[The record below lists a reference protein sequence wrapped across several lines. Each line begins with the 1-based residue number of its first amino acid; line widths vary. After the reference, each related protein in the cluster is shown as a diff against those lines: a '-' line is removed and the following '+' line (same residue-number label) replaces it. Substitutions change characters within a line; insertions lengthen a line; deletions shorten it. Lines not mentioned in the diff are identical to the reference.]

1 MRSQGFARISGIH
14 EIYECLHKIF
24 DPTHRSSALSDS
36 KCERKVKSLRTH
48 LTKSV
53 QHASF
58 NIRFTGTWNLLSAA
72 KTALKLFLNSD
83 IPIKPA
89 DHSYRSAVTL
99 WSPALRMQPG
109 VFNGPVTLI
118 TIILKTAV
126 TARSSSNNFPCM
138 LSGAERLKMCYRR
151 IQVVWRRSE
160 ILSQLSGSSFK
171 DFFDRLSSILFSSNG
186 KWVGQSWFRS
196 PRMI

>member
-1 MRSQGFARISGIH
+1 MNVCTRFSIQHIDHRLCLTASVKGKLKLFEHTWPSQ
-14 EIYECLHKIF
+14 
-24 DPTHRSSALSDS
+24 SSMPP
-36 KCERKVKSLRTH
+36 
-48 LTKSV
+48 LTYWS
-53 QHASF
+53 S
-58 NIRFTGTWNLLSAA
+58 GTWNLLSAA